1 MASNSSAQK
10 RSQPKSRHGRTPR
23 QQRRYQLDRA
33 VSASIY
39 SIRLIIIGLGA
50 STIAGTT
57 ISIVN
62 PPKSSPVATNIE
74 PPLPPLPQIEPLA
87 PQISSPKLHDR
98 LQIANTKNNKLLD
111 ASYLFID
118 LDRGEYSEWGADRI
132 LPAASTITLPIA
144 IALFQDVD
152 TQKIRLEEKLTITKS
167 AIASGAGDL
176 KNQKIGTQVS
186 VLVAVTKMIT
196 INDNTATNLLIDRL
210 GGKFAINQRFR
221 NLGLKVTTIER
232 PLPDLEGMNV
242 TTTRELTRS
251 MMAIRRGK
259 IISDASRSQILS
271 MMSNT
276 TFNTMLPSGLAPGTK
291 IAHKSGDIGTLVADV
306 GAIELSSG
314 KKYLATVLVKRPYN
328 DPTAPALIRQMSEI
342 AADYF
347 QTSAPKP
354 TPIARSK
361 PKPQSTSEFPSTI
374 FIKNKNEN

>member
-10 RSQPKSRHGRTPR
+10 RSQPKRHSKKPR
-23 QQRRYQLDRA
+23 QQRLQPMNRS
-33 VSASIY
+33 VSASIQL
-39 SIRLIIIGLGA
+39 IRLIICGLGA

-74 PPLPPLPQIEPLA
+74 PPLPPLPQIEQLV
-87 PQISSPKLHDR
+87 PQLSSLKLHDR
-98 LQIANTKNNKLLD
+98 LQIANTKNSKLLD

-152 TQKIRLEEKLTITKS
+152 SQKIGLEEKLTLTKS

-176 KNQKIGTQVS
+176 KDQKIGTQVS

-210 GGKFAINQRFR
+210 GGKFALNQRFR
-221 NLGLKVTTIER
+221 NWGLTVTKIEH
-232 PLPDLEGMNV
+232 PLPDLEGTNV
-242 TTTRELTRS
+242 TTARELARS

-259 IISDASRSQILS
+259 IISDGSRSKILS

-276 TFNTMLPSGLAPGTK
+276 TFNTMLPSGLSPGTK
-291 IAHKSGDIGTLVADV
+291 IAHKSGDIGAIVADV
-306 GAIELSSG
+306 GAIELPSG

-328 DPTAPALIRQMSEI
+328 DPTAPALVRQMSEI

-347 QTSAPKP
+347 QTSVPKP
-354 TPIARSK
+354 TPIYHSK
-361 PKPQSTSEFPSTI
+361 PQPQSAAEFPTTI
-374 FIKNKNEN
+374 FIKNKNSN

>member
-1 MASNSSAQK
+1 MAPNSSAQR
-10 RSQPKSRHGRTPR
+10 RSQPKRHSKKPR
-23 QQRRYQLDRA
+23 QQRLHPMNRS
-33 VSASIY
+33 VSASIQL
-39 SIRLIIIGLGA
+39 IRLIICGLGA
-50 STIAGTT
+50 STIVGTT

-62 PPKSSPVATNIE
+62 PPKSLIATNIE
-74 PPLPPLPQIEPLA
+74 PPPPPLPQIDLLA
-87 PQISSPKLHDR
+87 PQQSSIKLHDR
-98 LQIANTKNNKLLD
+98 LQIANTKNSKLLD

-118 LDRGEYSEWGADRI
+118 LDRGEYSEWGADRV

-144 IALFQDVD
+144 IALFEDVD
-152 TQKIRLEEKLTITKS
+152 TQKIGLEEKLTITKS

-176 KNQKIGTQVS
+176 KDQKIGTQVS

-210 GGKFAINQRFR
+210 GGKFALNQRFR
-221 NLGLKVTTIER
+221 NWGLKVTAIER
-232 PLPDLEGMNV
+232 PLPDLEGTNV
-242 TTTRELTRS
+242 TTARELARS

-259 IISDASRSQILS
+259 IISDASRSKIMS

-291 IAHKSGDIGTLVADV
+291 IAHKSGDIGALVADV

-328 DPTAPALIRQMSEI
+328 DPTAPELVRQMSEI

-354 TPIARSK
+354 KPILHPTPQL
-361 PKPQSTSEFPSTI
+361 PTSSGFPDTV
-374 FIKNKNEN
+374 FIEKKN

>member
-1 MASNSSAQK
+1 MAPNSSAQS
-10 RSQPKSRHGRTPR
+10 RSQPKRHSKKPR
-23 QQRRYQLDRA
+23 QQRLQPKNRSVSVSIQL
-33 VSASIY
+33 
-39 SIRLIIIGLGA
+39 IRLIICGLGA

-74 PPLPPLPQIEPLA
+74 PPLPPLPQIEQLV
-87 PQISSPKLHDR
+87 PQLSSIKLHDR
-98 LQIANTKNNKLLD
+98 LQIANTKNSKLLD

-152 TQKIRLEEKLTITKS
+152 SQKIGLEEKLTLTKS

-176 KNQKIGTQVS
+176 KDQKIGTQVS
-186 VLVAVTKMIT
+186 VLVAVTKMIA

-210 GGKFAINQRFR
+210 GGKFALNQRFQ
-221 NLGLKVTTIER
+221 NWGLTVTKIER
-232 PLPDLEGMNV
+232 PLPDLDGTNV
-242 TTTRELTRS
+242 TTARELARS

-259 IISDASRSQILS
+259 IISDASRSKILS

-291 IAHKSGDIGTLVADV
+291 IAHKSGDIGAIVADV
-306 GAIELSSG
+306 GTIELSSG

-328 DPTAPALIRQMSEI
+328 DPTAPALVRQMSEI

-354 TPIARSK
+354 IPILHPTPQ
-361 PKPQSTSEFPSTI
+361 PPTSSGFPDTV
-374 FIKNKNEN
+374 FIEKKN